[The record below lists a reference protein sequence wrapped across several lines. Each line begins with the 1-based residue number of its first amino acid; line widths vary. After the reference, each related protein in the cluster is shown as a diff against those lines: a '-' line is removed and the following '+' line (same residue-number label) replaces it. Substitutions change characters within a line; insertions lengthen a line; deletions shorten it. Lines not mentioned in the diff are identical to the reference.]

1 MALPSTATFEPL
13 EPDATNVLLSVA
25 AQRTMSTHTTYELP
39 CELENEGTPQGQ
51 VQQFDSVHRFTLQRR
66 VSKPLNERLIKLA
79 ARKEQLAQECEMRLV
94 HIPPGPQSDAGVV
107 KTNRGGYQ
115 SYHDL
120 FEDNA
125 PRACNDLRELVSVAL
140 TEIVGLEHKTT
151 GECTSY
157 EGDDAC
163 LMPAPGGLHGAYAW
177 FNVNRGTNSN
187 AVHQHDIDRW
197 SAVYFVS
204 DCEPNAPGSP
214 CPESSHMLFR
224 CGPKAMPSPF
234 DGTASLSPCSHSYMS
249 VAPLPGSLWI
259 FPGSIPHAVVR
270 RAACAYTPG
279 RALTPPSAPGKPGP
293 AHAAVSSKLSG
304 ARARECMAAQR
315 NSALTRG
322 VDCVMCHRLCADAD
336 SSTPWSGGTGATKDQ
351 HRHQL
356 CGRKVSASPQHYL
369 LGGNVNHTAACR
381 RSCIAGT
388 TSESLVKGSSEWI
401 LTLVL

>member
-1 MALPSTATFEPL
+1 MAAVDRIPVGACVEVSTLLTGKGSMALPSTATFEPL

-259 FPGSIPHAVVR
+259 FPGSIPHAVMQTVLPHGVAEPEQPR
-270 RAACAYTPG
+270 ISIGINFADAKSPPPHSITCLAAMSTI
-279 RALTPPSAPGKPGP
+279 PPLV
-293 AHAAVSSKLSG
+293 AAV
-304 ARARECMAAQR
+304 A
-315 NSALTRG
+315 
-322 VDCVMCHRLCADAD
+322 
-336 SSTPWSGGTGATKDQ
+336 
-351 HRHQL
+351 
-356 CGRKVSASPQHYL
+356 
-369 LGGNVNHTAACR
+369 
-381 RSCIAGT
+381 
-388 TSESLVKGSSEWI
+388 
-401 LTLVL
+401 